1 MFREHFVRGFERL
14 LKDGKLKL
22 KGEFRYL
29 RAAAGRDKL
38 LQELRAVTWVAYI
51 EPPPTSECRAETV
64 LKYLARYLTG
74 GPISNARIVSADEHE
89 VTFLAREGKV
99 PGGEAKQ
106 VPITI
111 TTTEFV
117 RLWSLGQVPDE
128 SLDIEPLIETATEGD
143 IPAAQCCPG
152 CGRPMILQG
161 ERRKRSW
168 SEVMTSASRPSWYR
182 HH

>member
-117 RLWSLGQVPDE
+117 RLWSLHIFPKGY
-128 SLDIEPLIETATEGD
+128 TKT
-143 IPAAQCCPG
+143 
-152 CGRPMILQG
+152 
-161 ERRKRSW
+161 RRYGGW
-168 SEVMTSASRPSWYR
+168 SNTRRDTYLKTCSQHLKYHA
-182 HH
+182 